1 MNVREFFGN
10 IDIYLFD
17 QILKGRIVPGSRI
30 LDAGCG
36 AGRNLVYFAREG
48 FDIAAVDSS
57 PDAVEHTRKLLSG
70 IAPTLP
76 AETAQVAA
84 IDSLPFEDA
93 VFDVVICSAVLHF
106 SRDEEHFAAMTDE
119 LWRVL
124 KPGGLFFSRLA
135 TTIGME
141 SRVQNIEGR
150 WYALPD
156 GSRRFLCDE
165 AFLMATAARLGG
177 ELADPLKTTIVQNMR
192 SMTTWCLWK
201 SV

>member
-1 MNVREFFGN
+1 MNLWEVFGG

-36 AGRNLVYFAREG
+36 TGRNLVYLAREG
-48 FDIAAVDSS
+48 FDVAAVDGSA
-57 PDAVEHTRKLLSG
+57 DAVEHTRALLSD
-70 IAPTLP
+70 IAPALP
-76 AETAQVAA
+76 ADAVRVADL
-84 IDSLPFEDA
+84 DSLPFDDA
-93 VFDVVICSAVLHF
+93 SFDVVICSAVLHF
-106 SRDEEHFAAMTDE
+106 SRDEEHFAAMMDE

-141 SRVQNIEGR
+141 SLARNIEGR

-156 GSRRFLCDE
+156 GSQRFLCDE
-165 AFLMATAARLGG
+165 ALLADTAERLGG

-201 SV
+201 AA